1 MANKKIRDIVV
12 KVSEYQDHNTGEM
25 KGRYENVGAL
35 FQSDSDSSLFIML
48 KRTFNPAGVPNPDNR
63 DSVLLSC
70 FVPKDQQS
78 NDGNQ
83 ANSNIGQRYADQ
95 KGGRTDFDDTDV
107 PF

>member
-25 KGRYENVGAL
+25 KGRYDNVGAL
-35 FQSDSDSSLFIML
+35 FQSDSDGSFFIML

-83 ANSNIGQRYADQ
+83 ANSNVGQRYADQ
-95 KGGRTDFDDTDV
+95 KGRQAPLDDDV

>member
-1 MANKKIRDIVV
+1 MAGKKIRDIVA
-12 KVSEYQDHNTGEM
+12 KVGEYQDHNTGET

-35 FQSDSDSSLFIML
+35 FQSDSDGSLFIML
-48 KRTFNPAGVPNPDNR
+48 KRTFNPAGVPNPENR

-83 ANSNIGQRYADQ
+83 ANSNVGQRYAEQ
-95 KGGRTDFDDTDV
+95 KGWRTQLDDDV

>member
-12 KVSEYQDHNTGEM
+12 KVSEYQDHNTGDM
-25 KGRYENVGAL
+25 KGRFENVGAL
-35 FQSDSDSSLFIML
+35 FQSDSDGSFFIMF

-78 NDGNQ
+78 NDVSQ
-83 ANSNIGQRYADQ
+83 ADSNIGKQYAEQ
-95 KGGRTDFDDTDV
+95 KGGRTLDDDV

>member
-1 MANKKIRDIVV
+1 MANNKIRDIAV
-12 KVSEYQDHNTGEM
+12 KVGEYQDHNTGGM
-25 KGRYENVGAL
+25 KGRFENVGAL

-48 KRTFNPAGVPNPDNR
+48 KRTFNPAGVPNPENR

-83 ANSNIGQRYADQ
+83 ANSNICQQYADQ
-95 KGGRTDFDDTDV
+95 KGRQAPLDDDV